1 MADRVIFHVDV
12 NSAFLSWEAVE
23 HLKNGGAED
32 YRTMLAAV
40 GGDVETRHGIIVA
53 KSIPTK
59 PYGIVT
65 GEPVVNALKKCP
77 NLLLIP
83 PHHEIYQKYSH
94 ALMDIFAKYTDKIEQ
109 FSIDEAF
116 LDMTGTSLLFGTPI
130 EAADRLRN
138 EVYDTL
144 GFTVNVGVSSNKLL
158 AKMASDFTKPNKTHT
173 LFPEEIPTKM
183 WPLPVGDLLF
193 VGANT
198 VSKLNTLGIRTIGDL
213 AHYDKEALKRVMKK
227 HGDGMWLWANG
238 IDDSPVVSESHDP
251 KGYSHETTTPYNI
264 TDATEALKILQELT
278 ERVCKRVREDYVK
291 IESVSVT
298 IKFTNLQKASHQCTL
313 PNATNITNEIYE
325 YVKKLFI
332 EMWDNE
338 PIRLLGV
345 SVTKIADIDS
355 GRQMSLFDNTDY
367 EKLEKLD
374 HALDQINNRFGRG
387 SIKRASSLEN
397 NK

>member
-23 HLKNGGAED
+23 HLKNGGTED
-32 YRTMLAAV
+32 YRTMLCAV
-40 GGDVETRHGIIVA
+40 GGDVESRHGIIVA

-77 NLLLIP
+77 NLILIP
-83 PHHEIYQKYSH
+83 PHHDIYHKYSH
-94 ALMDIFAKYTDKIEQ
+94 ALMEIFAKYTDKIEQ

-116 LDMTGTSLLFGTPI
+116 LDMTGTSLLFGKPI

-138 EVYDTL
+138 EVYETL

-158 AKMASDFTKPNKTHT
+158 AKMASDFTKPNRTHT

-193 VGANT
+193 VGLNT
-198 VSKLNTLGIRTIGDL
+198 VTKLNTLGIKTIGDL
-213 AHYDKEALKRVMKK
+213 AHYNKDALCKVMKK
-227 HGDGMWLWANG
+227 HGEGMWLWANG
-238 IDDSPVVSESHDP
+238 IDDSPVVSESRDP

-264 TDATEALKILQELT
+264 TDSAEALNILRNLT
-278 ERVCKRVREDYVK
+278 EKVCKRVREDSVK
-291 IESVSVT
+291 IESVNVT
-298 IKFTNLQKASHQCTL
+298 IKFTNLQKSSHQCAL
-313 PNATNITNEIYE
+313 PNATNITSEIYE

-345 SVTKIADIDS
+345 GVTKIADIDS

-374 HALDQINNRFGRG
+374 KAMDSINSKYG
-387 SIKRASSLEN
+387 SGTIKRASTLEP
-397 NK
+397 